1 MGANRVRLVT
11 HLDVGAADIDRAAEA
26 IARAAGGN

>member
-1 MGANRVRLVT
+1 VRLVT